1 MFIDYILILIAV
13 LFLGGQFAFQ
23 RLYQIK
29 HGTAFKNTLIFN
41 SFLGIFGAIFSLIII
56 AIATG
61 NLPRFT
67 PFSAISAMLMAF
79 CTTTYTLL
87 GFLMMSNSGMTLF
100 TIFLMMG
107 GMTLPYIYG
116 VVFLE
121 ENCTIFNLI
130 GLFGILAGIILANK
144 KSSKRDARNIIIG
157 ILVFVING
165 ICSIIS
171 KTHQI
176 EAVYAVV
183 SPLEFTFWTS
193 IAKFILCGAAV
204 PFAKGTITANR
215 KSLGSMAVICLGA
228 AVMFA
233 PSSALQFAAA
243 SNLPAT
249 VLYPIISG
257 GLIIISA
264 LAGTIFF
271 KEKISRETLW
281 GIILCFVGTC
291 LFL

>member
-41 SFLGIFGAIFSLIII
+41 SLLGVFGAVCSLIIL
-56 AIATG
+56 ALSG
-61 NLPRFT
+61 GGLPRFA
-67 PFSAISAMLMAF
+67 PFSVFAAFLMAA
-79 CTTTYTLL
+79 CTTAYTLL

-116 VVFLE
+116 VALLGE
-121 ENCTIFNLI
+121 KCTVFNLL
-130 GLFGILAGIILANK
+130 GLFGIFTGIILANK
-144 KSSKRDARNIIIG
+144 KSAKRDTKNIIIG

-176 EAVYAVV
+176 ETVYETV

-193 IAKFILCGAAV
+193 VAKFILCGTV
-204 PFAKGTITANR
+204 ILFIKKTTPTDKNR
-215 KSLGSMAVICLGA
+215 FGSMAILCLGA
-228 AVMFA
+228 ALMFA

-264 LAGTIFF
+264 LVGRVFF

-281 GIILCFVGTC
+281 GIILCFAGTC